1 MSTKNGTR
9 RTAAAVLLL
18 GLGLGTWVALAPAA
32 TTIRVTQPD
41 GDVRR
46 VDIANIPPDV
56 GPNQEYVV
64 DGESLDVTGV
74 SLARLLSRAGVPPRA
89 WSSVQVGSV
98 FLTDDQYQAFP
109 DDTPPAFFD
118 DQGDAT
124 FIVPDRGDRT
134 GVIVPGA
141 PGVAASRYSVSITP
155 EARRSTR
162 AIRSTS
168 RRRSAAVRAMGSTSD
183 GAATASTR
191 SAGGR
196 SPTASRT
203 RAERPCRSRSRRG
216 GATLASDATTVF
228 VGRKPDDDDG
238 TGGSSTGTG
247 GAGYS
252 DSSTSSDSTGT
263 TPSYPSP
270 TYDSPSATPSTPST
284 SPEATPGEPDPAP
297 PADQASEVAGDLLA
311 DTTPIPPAGSTGAD
325 AGLPDTPEE
334 SADDQELAISGAAVA
349 AGRGGDP
356 PRWLGAGWEFERI
369 RPRRW
374 LSRPDLSRLRRLL
387 PR

>member
-9 RTAAAVLLL
+9 RTVAAVLLL
-18 GLGLGTWVALAPAA
+18 GLGALVALAPAA

-46 VDIANIPPDV
+46 IDIANVPPDV

-64 DGESLDVTGV
+64 RGESREVTGV
-74 SLARLLSRAGVPPRA
+74 SLAELLSRAGVPPRA

-98 FLTDDQYQAFP
+98 FLTDDQYMRFP
-109 DDTPPAFFD
+109 DETPPAFFD

-124 FIVPDRGDRT
+124 LIVPDRGGRT

-141 PGVAASRYSVSITP
+141 PSVAASRYSVSITP
-155 EARRSTR
+155 QDEEIDAGDSITFRAEVSGGPGGGLNFRWDGDGLDARS
-162 AIRSTS
+162 
-168 RRRSAAVRAMGSTSD
+168 
-183 GAATASTR
+183 
-191 SAGGR
+191 GR
-196 SPTASRT
+196 SVTYRFPDKGRKAVHVTVSK
-203 RAERPCRSRSRRG
+203 G
-216 GATLASDATTVF
+216 GATLATATTTVF
-228 VGRKPDDDDG
+228 VDRKPDDDDG
-238 TGGSSTGTG
+238 TGGSSTGSG
-247 GAGYS
+247 GVGYSDPSASS
-252 DSSTSSDSTGT
+252 DSSTTS
-263 TPSYPSP
+263 PSYTSP

-284 SPEATPGEPDPAP
+284 SPEATPDDTDPAP

-311 DTTPIPPAGSTGAD
+311 DTTPIPSAGSTGAD
-325 AGLPDTPEE
+325 AGLPDVPEE

-349 AGRGGDP
+349 AGVAAVLLG
-356 PRWLGAGWEFERI
+356 LGAGWEFERI

-374 LSRPDLSRLRRLL
+374 LRRPDLSRLRNLL